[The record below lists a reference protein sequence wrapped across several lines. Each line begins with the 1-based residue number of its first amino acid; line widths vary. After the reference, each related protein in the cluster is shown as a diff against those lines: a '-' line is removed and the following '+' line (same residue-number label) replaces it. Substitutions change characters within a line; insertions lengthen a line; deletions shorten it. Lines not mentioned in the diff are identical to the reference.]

1 MRINT
6 TYDACSAIEGFASFE
21 PTQEEILESWALL
34 IKTKECWSLQGFY
47 GRGAASLIEE
57 GIISTE
63 GKINWETVAELEYE

>member
-1 MRINT
+1 MRINN
-6 TYDACSAIEGFASFE
+6 TYDACSVIEGFASFE

-47 GRGAASLIEE
+47 GRSAANLIEE

-63 GKINWETVAELEYE
+63 GKINWEKVAELEYE